1 MDRQPIEKQS
11 DNSRKFTDISLIA
24 YLSCKKFKFKKIDRQ
39 KDKSIFHF
47 DVTPEL
53 EAETLRF
60 FNHEA
65 MVDPLEFSETL
76 RNLRSYAKQG

>member
-1 MDRQPIEKQS
+1 MDRQPIEKS
-11 DNSRKFTDISLIA
+11 DNSRRFTDISLVA

-39 KDKSIFHF
+39 KDKSMFHF
-47 DVTPEL
+47 DTTPEL
-53 EAETLRF
+53 EAETLKF

-65 MVDPLEFSETL
+65 QVDPLEFSETL